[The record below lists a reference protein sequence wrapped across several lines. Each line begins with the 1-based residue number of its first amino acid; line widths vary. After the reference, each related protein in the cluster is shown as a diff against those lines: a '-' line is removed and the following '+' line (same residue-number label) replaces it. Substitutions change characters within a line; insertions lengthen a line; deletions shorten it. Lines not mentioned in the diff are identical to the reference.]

1 MDYNFVEVMKNFN
14 RMCKKYDYLCDIN
27 ECPVAQLID
36 GFEKKD
42 DCIWDRDCVYF
53 GSKYPKEFAEAVMQ
67 WAASH
72 EEPIYPTIGE
82 ILNKICGL
90 MNIDLKT
97 NINTLYDE
105 RINEVVADYF
115 GIQPI
120 NKDKLVQ

>member
-1 MDYNFVEVMKNFN
+1 MDYNFVEVMKHFN

-53 GSKYPKEFAEAVMQ
+53 GSKYPEEFAEAVMQ